1 MDVSELC
8 LASVHELPQLF
19 NVLLGDMSIVGPR
32 PERPFFVEQFKKEI
46 PEYIYRHNVKPGITG
61 LAQVYGKYN
70 TTPND
75 KLIYDLMYIQSCN
88 FLTDIY
94 IMMLTIKILVTKS
107 STEGIKDFEEE
118 NLSEYEINKE
128 QC

>member
-1 MDVSELC
+1 M
-8 LASVHELPQLF
+8 
-19 NVLLGDMSIVGPR
+19 
-32 PERPFFVEQFKKEI
+32 
-46 PEYIYRHNVKPGITG
+46 
-61 LAQVYGKYN
+61 AQVYGKYN